1 MMRMVTVIEA
11 SRFMVANLFNALGA
25 HLVMCP
31 CIVRLDRR
39 RLRLHSGPA
48 STDSVQT
55 TSCARNQQAK
65 KIMVNDRLTASF
77 SAESL
82 LPMRRGNRLGGGDGK
97 RDRPW
102 QAASECH

>member
-1 MMRMVTVIEA
+1 MMQMFTVIEA

-31 CIVRLDRR
+31 CIVSLDRR
-39 RLRLHSGPA
+39 RLRLRSGPA

-55 TSCARNQQAK
+55 KSCARNQQAK
-65 KIMVNDRLTASF
+65 KIIVNDRLTASF

-82 LPMRRGNRLGGGDGK
+82 LPIRRGSRLGGGDGK

-102 QAASECH
+102 QAASECP